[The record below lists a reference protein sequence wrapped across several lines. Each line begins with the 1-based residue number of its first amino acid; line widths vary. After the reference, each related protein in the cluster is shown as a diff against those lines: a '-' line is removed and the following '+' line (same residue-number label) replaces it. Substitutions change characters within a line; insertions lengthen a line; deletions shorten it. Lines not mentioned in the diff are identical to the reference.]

1 MSAKRR
7 RRKSFRW
14 PTKLQRPDSS
24 WRLAFSS
31 DTNRQN
37 GSPEPIFE
45 SDNDRT
51 WFRVRLPVHE
61 RASRAATEHET
72 EQDKSLKNKKKSQDT
87 PQDTVHET
95 IHETIHVTEHVERLI
110 SIFTGEMNRPLQD
123 VLGINNR
130 SHFVEAYLGPALK
143 AGLIEM
149 TLPGTNRKRKQST
162 TPNRS
167 LEQIKRKKRLPSSPK
182 RAVSLPARHP
192 GIPSRASSCRSSR

>member
-110 SIFTGEMNRPLQD
+110 SIFTGEMNRPQLQD

-143 AGLIEM
+143 AGLI
-149 TLPGTNRKRKQST
+149 TRRPYSAWSS
-162 TPNRS
+162 RS
-167 LEQIKRKKRLPSSPK
+167 LKASRLGTCMAARNNCLRRGTSSMAPRRAAKRRT
-182 RAVSLPARHP
+182 
-192 GIPSRASSCRSSR
+192 ASG